1 MDRPAGK
8 SRDALKQQPL
18 WKKFDERVR
27 KMLKQ
32 AMLRTIEAVRSP
44 TRIQRAR
51 LRRRFRRAGLEE
63 HQVDL
68 ANGSVHCWVGG
79 NGPPLFLLHG
89 FGASALWQWYPQ
101 VPGLSSRFTLYM
113 PDLLFFGDSV
123 SNSRDRSLRFQA
135 ETVVQ
140 LAEHFGVDL
149 LDVVGLSY
157 GGFVALTL
165 ASFRPDCVRRLCL
178 VGCPGDMM
186 REEDHLNMLDTFGVS
201 QIHELLLPQ
210 GPEGVRRLME
220 TAWLHPPRVPDFLL
234 KDTLRTLFQNQVEEK
249 RELLDDLLGELRD
262 RSSAHAPAPRPTLI
276 LCGEHDR
283 IFPPSLVWRL
293 RERLG
298 ESAEFITMAHA
309 AHAPNMERADA
320 FNQLLL
326 EFFLK

>member
-1 MDRPAGK
+1 
-8 SRDALKQQPL
+8 
-18 WKKFDERVR
+18 
-27 KMLKQ
+27 LKQ
-32 AMLRTIEAVRSP
+32 AMLRAIETARSP
-44 TRIQRAR
+44 TRIQGAC
-51 LRRRFRRAGLEE
+51 LGCKFRRAGLEE
-63 HQVDL
+63 HQLDL
-68 ANGSVHCWVGG
+68 ANGSVHCWAGG

-123 SNSRDRSLRFQA
+123 SNSSVRSLRFQA

-140 LAEHFGVDL
+140 LAEHFGVEV
-149 LDVVGLSY
+149 LDAAGLSY

-165 ASFRPDCVRRLCL
+165 ASFRPDRVRRLCL

-186 REEDHLNMLDTFGVS
+186 QEEDHLNVLNTFGVS

-210 GPEGVRRLME
+210 DLGGVRRLME
-220 TAWLHPPRVPDFLL
+220 TAWFHPPRVPDFLL
-234 KDTLRTLFQNQVEEK
+234 KDTLRTLFQDQVKEK
-249 RELLDDLLGELRD
+249 RELLDDLLGELKNR
-262 RSSAHAPAPRPTLI
+262 RNAYARIPHPTLI

-283 IFPPSLVWRL
+283 MFPPSLVSRL
-293 RERLG
+293 RDRLG
-298 ESAEFITMAHA
+298 ESAEFITIADT
-309 AHAPNMERADA
+309 AHAPNMERADV